1 MYRRLSRREGELMA
15 IETKERRTVEEEP
28 QRDPQL
34 GAHLVMQALVREG
47 VEVIFGYPGGAILPV
62 YDALPSCPIHHV
74 LVRHEQSAAFAAD
87 GYARATGKVGVCMAT
102 SGPGAT
108 NLVTGIA
115 NAMMDSIPIVAI
127 TGQVPQ
133 SVIGMDAFQE
143 TDITGITLPITK
155 YNMVIRSVEEI
166 GPAIQKAFYLAR
178 SGRPGP
184 VLIDIPKDVQLAKGY
199 LALRQELHLP
209 GYRPTIVP
217 HRRQIR
223 RAAELIRQAERP
235 LILAGHG
242 IIISGATE
250 ELVRFAE
257 RTQIPVGLTLLGIS
271 GFPASHPLCLGMV
284 GMHGLAHAN
293 RAIHE
298 ADLIIGI
305 GMRFD
310 DRVTGRPSEF
320 APHAKIIHIDI
331 DPAEIGKVLKT
342 EVPVVGDAREA
353 LRLLLEE
360 LEPLEHDD
368 WLSAIRS
375 WYRPIRTEPSGPDGA
390 LQPQYVIARLH
401 ALTEGKAIVTTD
413 VGQHQMWTAQLYRCD
428 IPKQWISSGGLGAM
442 GFGVPSAMGA
452 AIGRPD
458 AEVWAVVGDGGVQ
471 MTLNEFATLVDEQLN
486 VKVAIINNGYLGMVR
501 QWQQLFHNRNYS
513 ETPISSPDY
522 VLLGQAY
529 RMAARR
535 VIRPAEVDDAIKWAR
550 SFRGPALIE
559 FVVNQEENVFPMIP
573 SGGSFRDMIDD
584 YRIEGEW

>member
-1 MYRRLSRREGELMA
+1 MA
-15 IETKERRTVEEEP
+15 IETRERQQVREEP
-28 QRDPQL
+28 QREPQL

-62 YDALPSCPIHHV
+62 YDALPYYPIHHV

-199 LALRQELHLP
+199 LAPRQELHLP

-223 RAAELIRQAERP
+223 RAAELIRQAKRP

-242 IIISGATE
+242 ILVSGATE

-284 GMHGLAHAN
+284 GMHGHAHAN

-320 APHAKIIHIDI
+320 APNAKIIHIDI

-368 WLSAIRS
+368 WLSLIRS
-375 WYRPIRTEPSGPDGA
+375 WYRPIRTEPSGPNGI

-413 VGQHQMWTAQLYRCD
+413 VGQHQMWTAQLYKCD

-452 AIGRPD
+452 AIGRPE
-458 AEVWAVVGDGGVQ
+458 AEVWSVVGDGGVQ
-471 MTLNEFATLVDEQLN
+471 MTLNEFATIVDEQLN

-535 VIRPAEVDDAIKWAR
+535 VTRPGEVDEAILWAR

-573 SGGSFRDMIDD
+573 SGGTFRDMIDE
-584 YRIEGEW
+584 YQVEGEW